1 MQNKIEE
8 AIVSFENPE
17 NKSKIIMGF
26 KDNGESVDFNIDYE
40 NVDEDTETG
49 LNGRLAML
57 FLEFCNSLNNEG
69 KD

>member
-17 NKSKIIMGF
+17 NKSKIIMDF

-69 KD
+69 ED

>member
-1 MQNKIEE
+1 MINEYNYDLVKKE
-8 AIVSFENPE
+8 FPTLY
-17 NKSKIIMGF
+17 
-26 KDNGESVDFNIDYE
+26 ESVDFNIDYE

-69 KD
+69 ED